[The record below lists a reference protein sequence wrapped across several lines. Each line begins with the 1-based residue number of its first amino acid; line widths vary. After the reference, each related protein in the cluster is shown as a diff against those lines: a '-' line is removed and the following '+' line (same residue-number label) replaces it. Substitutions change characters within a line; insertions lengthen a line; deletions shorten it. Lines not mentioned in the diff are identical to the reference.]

1 MPKTFYTER
10 DIEEML
16 NRGEMSL
23 VINDDIVLTD
33 LGRELAMKRGM
44 RIVREHDAPAAVDD
58 NVNEVIRRVKEAV
71 IARLGDRKVD
81 MAVLDAVVT
90 RVVKSMMK

>member
-10 DIEEML
+10 DIEDML
-16 NRGEMSL
+16 NRGVMSL
-23 VINDDIVLTD
+23 VLNDDIVLTD
-33 LGRELAMKRGM
+33 LGRELALKRGM
-44 RIVREHDAPAAVDD
+44 RITRERPSPAAQEEDAD
-58 NVNEVIRRVKEAV
+58 EIIRRVKEAV

-81 MAVLDAVVT
+81 MAVLDTVIA

>member
-10 DIEEML
+10 DIEDML
-16 NRGEMSL
+16 NRGEMTL
-23 VINDDIVLTD
+23 VLNDDIVLTD

-44 RIVREHDAPAAVDD
+44 RITREHPAPAGKVENTD
-58 NVNEVIRRVKEAV
+58 EIIRRVKEAV